1 MERRKTYLKRS
12 ADGRFFLFKRNPK
25 SYNISLDNKTK
36 LWLSSD
42 FLYKSLVDENK
53 INAEEEIT
61 NLIKWNEVMENY
73 DSCKRLNELYLRY
86 S

>member
-1 MERRKTYLKRS
+1 MERKKTYLKRS

-25 SYNISLDNKTK
+25 SYDIGPDNKTK

-42 FLYKSLVDENK
+42 FLYSSLVKENK
-53 INAEEEIT
+53 DKAEEEIQ

-73 DSCKRLNELYLRY
+73 DNCKKLNELYLRY